1 MTPARD
7 RVVIT
12 GVGVISAL
20 ADNVTALHE
29 ALSRGESAVGDITL
43 FDRELS
49 RGARGAEIK
58 DFDAKRY
65 LGDVNLRPLDR
76 TGQLAVCGAK
86 GALEAS
92 GWTRE
97 MREAVDVDLVLG
109 TMFCC
114 VRTNTQF
121 DRATLVSGP
130 KHIKPLDFANTVI
143 NSATGQ
149 TAIWHRLRG
158 ASMTICAGTTSGLH
172 ALQYAARRVALGW
185 SDAVLV
191 GGVEELCFETWFGF
205 AQSGHLQPIGDE
217 GGPKPFSRGRNG
229 FLPGEGSGYLMLES
243 ATAASARGAPIL
255 GELAGWGSSY
265 DPTRGASQ
273 GGGIDA
279 GTRAVAS
286 ALAQADISAAEIG
299 CLGLSGN
306 GSPNGDRD
314 QACALRE
321 VFGSRLSSVP
331 AFALAGALGETFGA
345 SGLLHAITLLESG
358 RMGLIPPSRSG
369 ENDDASLPALRL
381 SASPIDSA
389 FLHGLVIA
397 NGFDGSTAAVVLK
410 VNPGRLIP

>member
-1 MTPARD
+1 MIPARN

-12 GVGVISAL
+12 GAGVISAL
-20 ADNVTALHE
+20 GDNATALHE
-29 ALSRGESAVGDITL
+29 ALSSGKSALGQITL

-92 GWTRE
+92 GWTPE

-114 VRTNTQF
+114 AHTNTQF

-158 ASMTICAGTTSGLH
+158 ASMTVCAGTTSGLH
-172 ALQYAARRVALGW
+172 ALQYAARRVVLGW
-185 SDAVLV
+185 SEAVLV

-205 AQSGHLQPIGDE
+205 AQSGHLQPIQEEE
-217 GGPKPFSRGRNG
+217 GPRPFSRRRNG

-243 ATAASARGAPIL
+243 AAAAAARGAPIL
-255 GELAGWGSSY
+255 GEIAGWGSSY
-265 DPTRGASQ
+265 DPSRGASRD
-273 GGGIDA
+273 GGVAA
-279 GTRAVAS
+279 GTRAVAG
-286 ALAQADISAAEIG
+286 ALAQAGISAVEIG

-306 GSPNGDRD
+306 GSPEGDRD
-314 QACALRE
+314 QACTLRE

-331 AFALAGALGETFGA
+331 AFALAGAVGETFGA

-358 RMGLIPPSRSG
+358 RIGLVPPTRSYD
-369 ENDDASLPALRL
+369 NDDGSLPALGLRE
-381 SASPIDSA
+381 SPIASA
-389 FLHGLVIA
+389 FLHGLVLA
-397 NGFDGSTAAVVLK
+397 NGFDGSTAAVMLK
-410 VNPGRLIP
+410 VGADV